1 MKIKVRPFEKC
12 VREEFYKYLCMI
24 FLFISIFVCFWE
36 IPAEYKCKSGLAF
49 IIFAIFLYILIWGL
63 ANFTK
68 KVSLFINN
76 SNVDISFGDIF
87 KEGGDGVLKVIAFN
101 EYFDTKVDEKIIASN
116 SLNGKFI
123 NKYSKQIKEIDQ
135 VISNDSWLKNRIVSK
150 NENRL
155 NGKKVKFR
163 LGTVVPYKDFLLLAF
178 SHFDENN
185 RAYLSMTDLL
195 SCLIELW
202 NEIDRVYA
210 GRTVILPLLGS
221 GITRLKETGDVTEQ
235 DLLEILLWSFKIS
248 RIKFCYPSRLKIL
261 VIPEKSD
268 KIDLYKLRCI
278 F

>member
-1 MKIKVRPFEKC
+1 MKIKVYPFEKC
-12 VREEFYKYLCMI
+12 VRQEFYKYLCMI

-36 IPAEYKCKSGLAF
+36 IPAEYKCESGFTF
-49 IIFAIFLYILIWGL
+49 ITFTVFLYILTWL
-63 ANFTK
+63 RANFTK
-68 KVSLFINN
+68 EVSLSINN

-87 KEGGDGVLKVIAFN
+87 KDEEKEIIKVIAFN

-123 NKYSKQIKEIDQ
+123 NRYNKQIKEIDQ
-135 VISNDSWLKNRIVSK
+135 AISNDPWLKNRIVSK
-150 NENRL
+150 NENRY

-248 RIKFCYPSRLKIL
+248 RMKFCYPSRLKIL

-268 KIDLYKLRCI
+268 KIDLYKLKSM

>member
-1 MKIKVRPFEKC
+1 M
-12 VREEFYKYLCMI
+12 
-24 FLFISIFVCFWE
+24 FVCFWE
-36 IPAEYKCKSGLAF
+36 IPTKYKCECGFAF
-49 IIFAIFLYILIWGL
+49 IIFAIFLYILIWVL

-87 KEGGDGVLKVIAFN
+87 KEEGDGILKVIAFN

-123 NKYSKQIKEIDQ
+123 NRYNDKIEEIEQ
-135 VISNDSWLKNRIVSK
+135 AISNDLLLKNRIVSE

-155 NGKKVKFR
+155 YGKKIKFK
-163 LGTVVPYKDFLLLAF
+163 LGTVVPYKNFLLVAF

-195 SCLIELW
+195 SCLIDLW

-221 GITRLKETGDVTEQ
+221 GITRLKEMGDVTEQ

>member
-1 MKIKVRPFEKC
+1 MKIKVHPFEKC
-12 VREEFYKYLCMI
+12 VRKEYYKYLCMVSA
-24 FLFISIFVCFWE
+24 LMSMFVYFWE
-36 IPAEYKCKSGLAF
+36 IPTKYKCESGLAF

-101 EYFDTKVDEKIIASN
+101 EYFDTKVDEKIISSN

-123 NKYSKQIKEIDQ
+123 NRYNDKIKEIERA
-135 VISNDSWLKNRIVSK
+135 ISNDPLLKNRIVSK

-155 NGKKVKFR
+155 YGKKIKFQ
-163 LGTVVPYKDFLLLAF
+163 LGTVVPYKNFLLVAF

-221 GITRLKETGDVTEQ
+221 GITRLKEMGDVTEQ